1 MGHNVVFFIKK
12 NKNRETAK
20 KKVTVAFDR
29 INGK

>member
-12 NKNRETAK
+12 NKNRENAK